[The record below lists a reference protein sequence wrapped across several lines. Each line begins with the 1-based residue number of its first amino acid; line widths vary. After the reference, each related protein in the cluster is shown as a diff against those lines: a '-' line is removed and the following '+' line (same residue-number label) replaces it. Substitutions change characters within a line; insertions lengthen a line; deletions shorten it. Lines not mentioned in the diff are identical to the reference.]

1 MLELPPSESTKQPHP
16 TTARACPS
24 GKDAGFLCRRGGWDG
39 PSQFAR
45 APPAR
50 SFTSHVWPDPPWA
63 PEVEVE
69 WKPGTGCLFLY
80 CRGYFFVLFR
90 CLFIEVAVDSA
101 PPPLFLGKSPLST
114 SAHASKHARAFLCVF
129 KVTTPQPF
137 GPKLF
142 ILLAFR
148 DLLAHHGCHRDV
160 LFP

>member
-50 SFTSHVWPDPPWA
+50 SFTSHVWPEPPRA

-101 PPPLFLGKSPLST
+101 PPHSSWVNHLS
-114 SAHASKHARAFLCVF
+114 VP
-129 KVTTPQPF
+129 VPTPANMHELSYVSL
-137 GPKLF
+137 K
-142 ILLAFR
+142 
-148 DLLAHHGCHRDV
+148 
-160 LFP
+160 